1 MPLAPPQL
9 PRELSRAMLPPPPP
23 LAPLPPAAPPLAP
36 CRGEP
41 CPHSGSPESSRVS
54 LLVALMPAHDASWRS
69 ERRDSERRDD
79 ASPLQQLLLLFL
91 WLWRRQPCP
100 SLRAG
105 EGGPP

>member
-1 MPLAPPQL
+1 MYY
-9 PRELSRAMLPPPPP
+9 RFLSIIALLGEECNSWSAEGVRIQVISC
-23 LAPLPPAAPPLAP
+23 AAAL
-36 CRGEP
+36 
-41 CPHSGSPESSRVS
+41 SLPESSRVS

-91 WLWRRQPCP
+91 RLWRRQPCP